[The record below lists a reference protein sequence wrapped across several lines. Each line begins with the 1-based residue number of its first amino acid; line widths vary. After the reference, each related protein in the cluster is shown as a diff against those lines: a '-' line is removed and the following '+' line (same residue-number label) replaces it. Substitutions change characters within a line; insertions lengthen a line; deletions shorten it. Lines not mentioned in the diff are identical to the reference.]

1 MRVLKKM
8 ALATL
13 VAGCVLNATAL
24 LAAPAVDR
32 QIALQMYT
40 LRNVGTLEQQFLLA
54 QSAGFSAVELV
65 GDQGVSRDELNRLL
79 KKYNLTVTSA
89 HVQLEALRRQLPET
103 IAFNRAVGNKVLV
116 VPYLQPAERP
126 SDARGWQKLG
136 DELNALGARL
146 RKEGMRLAY
155 HNHDFEMKK
164 YQGKTGLEWLVDAT
178 RPNNLALEIDA
189 AWVSRGGQDPVR
201 LIKRYPDRLFALHA
215 KDNAG
220 IGVRDDERNFAPLGE
235 GLLAWGDIVA
245 VAQEEARPLYIV
257 EHDLPKDPAAIIRA
271 SKLNLQREL
280 LREGRDRKLE

>member
-13 VAGCVLNATAL
+13 VAGCVLNGTAL

-40 LRNVGTLEQQFLLA
+40 LRNVGTMEQQFSLA

-65 GDQGVSRDELNRLL
+65 GDQGVRADELNRLL
-79 KKYNLTVTSA
+79 KKYNLNVTSA

-103 IAFNRAVGNKVLV
+103 IAFNSAVGNKVLV
-116 VPYLQPAERP
+116 LPYLQPAQRP
-126 SDARGWQKLG
+126 TDARGWQTLG
-136 DELNALGARL
+136 AELNALGARL
-146 RKEGMRLAY
+146 RKDGMRLAY

-164 YQGKTGLEWLVDAT
+164 YQGKTGFEWLVDAT
-178 RPNNLALEIDA
+178 RPKNLALEIDA

-201 LIKRYPDRLFALHA
+201 LIQRYPDRLFALHA

-235 GLLAWGDIVA
+235 GLLAWGEIVA

-257 EHDLPKDPAAIIRA
+257 EHDLPKDPAAVIRV

-280 LREGRDRKLE
+280 LRENRERKLE